1 MYPIANLVLSG
12 TSKYTVTWY
21 LYMYLFE
28 VVVSRTETTVVDQGV
43 YSLYITILYKYYD
56 ELKPP
61 DSMYSNS

>member
-1 MYPIANLVLSG
+1 
-12 TSKYTVTWY
+12 
-21 LYMYLFE
+21 MYLFE

-61 DSMYSNS
+61 DSVYSNSWSS